1 MTSNIAFKGMLK
13 VWGKSQWDRWFKA
26 LKSRGFQRFL
36 Q

>member
-13 VWGKSQWDRWFKA
+13 IWGKSQWGRKFKA